1 LTHTLHRIGERK
13 SLERDYVIYGL
24 ASTVE
29 VSRGNRPTYG
39 NSRELLTRFMEICA
53 EHGPVNMGVIYPSS
67 RPYSRTLAK
76 GRTWKDMRAEMIDYT
91 DNLAVFDDQEKVKRV
106 LKQLKKEDLGLSIV
120 VSGVFDRVFECCR
133 ENGLIPHTVNMA
145 LGIKGRTELLPE
157 GRTLDVVTMCGHGLV
172 SKYLVD
178 DLVPKVRKGL
188 ITAEEAG
195 RRLGANCVCG
205 AFNTKRAAQLLKEI
219 AAEDGEVK
227 G

>member
-1 LTHTLHRIGERK
+1 LTHTLHRRGERK
-13 SLERDYVIYGL
+13 SLERDYVVYGL

-29 VSRGNRPTYG
+29 VSRGNRPVYG
-39 NSRELLTRFMEICA
+39 NSRELLTRFMEICD

-67 RPYSRTLAK
+67 LPYSRTLAK
-76 GRTWKDMRAEMIDYT
+76 GHTWNDMRPEMIDYT
-91 DNLAVFDDQEKVKRV
+91 DNLAVFDDQEKVKEV
-106 LKQLKKEDLGLSIV
+106 LRRLKEEDLGLSIV

-133 ENGLIPHTVNMA
+133 ENGLTPHTVNMA

-157 GRTLDVVTMCGHGLV
+157 ERTLDVVTMCGHGLV
-172 SKYLVD
+172 SKYLVE

-188 ITAEEAG
+188 ISAEEAA

-205 AFNTKRAAQLLKEI
+205 AFNTARAAELLKEI
-219 AAEDGEVK
+219 VAKGEE